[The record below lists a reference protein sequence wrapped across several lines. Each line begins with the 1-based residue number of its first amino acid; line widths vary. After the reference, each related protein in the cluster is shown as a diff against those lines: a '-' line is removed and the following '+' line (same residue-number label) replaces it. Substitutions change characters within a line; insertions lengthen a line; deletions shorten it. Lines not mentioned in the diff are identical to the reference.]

1 MEYMPAIIN
10 GIFAVFFAIIT
21 YKVKQYLSDAEK
33 REEEMQA
40 HIREERKKI
49 EEARRA
55 VEKGVQALLRDRLL
69 QGYHFFY
76 QRGMVTYGEASSY
89 RNMYEAYHDLGK
101 NGVMDGIYESFK
113 NIPVHTD
120 AEVYPHE
127 PNIHKT
133 EWERINGLRR
143 EPWGDE

>member
-1 MEYMPAIIN
+1 MEYLPAFIN
-10 GIFAVFFAIIT
+10 GVFAVFFAVIT
-21 YKVKQYLSDAEK
+21 YKVKRYLSDAEK

-40 HIREERKKI
+40 HICEERKKI

-55 VEKGVQALLRDRLL
+55 VNKGVQALLRDRLL

-101 NGVMDGIYESFK
+101 NGVMDTIYQKFRQ
-113 NIPVHTD
+113 IPVKD
-120 AEVYPHE
+120 DIVVYP
-127 PNIHKT
+127 
-133 EWERINGLRR
+133 
-143 EPWGDE
+143 DE